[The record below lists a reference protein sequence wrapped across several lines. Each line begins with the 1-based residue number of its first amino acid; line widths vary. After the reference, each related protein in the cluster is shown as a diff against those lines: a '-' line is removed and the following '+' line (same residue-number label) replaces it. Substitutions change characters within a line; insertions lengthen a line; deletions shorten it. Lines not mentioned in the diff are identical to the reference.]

1 MRRSFT
7 SPGRKVFAMKGTIA
21 REQLRLLNRVTLLPI
36 LLLCLLAV
44 ALTTFQFYVSEIDH
58 LIEDTDSTIKE
69 VRKTQQL
76 LLVMESNYNS
86 YVVTRRQEFLKNYL
100 VARNELPEAFS
111 ELEDKS
117 RDPRSEIQFE
127 GLRKAFKDWV
137 LHSESLFGLT
147 FTEGVKIFETTK
159 FQRIGNMYLTSLR
172 NAFEDFTNRQ
182 ISLRNRQLERAGRL
196 RMSLLGA
203 GLFLLFSTAVF
214 LAWYFRKQLKA
225 AFEKYELQNLVLDQ
239 SREALKESLEQKEKA
254 LKSRDEFITIA
265 SHELNTPLQG
275 LLLQAQM
282 VRRSLSRPGEMHIT
296 EEKLERYLDR
306 EISQVNRLTQ
316 LVSDMLEI
324 TKMGTG
330 MLKIKREFVEINS
343 VVDETLDLLQDLVH
357 RSGSRIFLE
366 NNGNLEGRWDH
377 HRLQQIL
384 MNLLTNALKYGR
396 GEPITIRTFEKDGK
410 ARIEIEDRGI
420 GIDAFS
426 QERIFNRFERDISS
440 SEVSGLGLGLFITKE
455 LVKAHGGLLW
465 VESSG
470 KDLGSTFI
478 VELPLERR
486 EFSHS
491 FERPSPTGISAMNA
505 AP

>member
-1 MRRSFT
+1 MI
-7 SPGRKVFAMKGTIA
+7 GTIA
-21 REQLRLLNRVTLLPI
+21 KDQLRLLNRVTLIPI

-44 ALTTFQFYVSEIDH
+44 TLTTFQHYVSEIDH
-58 LIEDTDSTIKE
+58 LIEETDSTIKE

-100 VARNELPEAFS
+100 IARNDLPEAFS
-111 ELEDKS
+111 GLERQA
-117 RDPRSEIQFE
+117 RDRGAKIQFE

-147 FTEGVKIFETTK
+147 FSEGVKIFETTK

-172 NAFEDFTNRQ
+172 NAFEEFTNRQ
-182 ISLRNRQLERAGRL
+182 INLRNKQLERSNKT
-196 RMSLLGA
+196 RMTLLSA
-203 GLFLLFSTAVF
+203 GLILLLFTAVF

-239 SREALKESLEQKEKA
+239 SREALKESLEVKEKA

-330 MLKIKREFVEINS
+330 MLKMKQDYIELNAAIE
-343 VVDETLDLLQDLVH
+343 DTLEDLQHLIQT
-357 RSGSRIFLE
+357 SGSRIFLE
-366 NNGNLEGRWDH
+366 NNGNLEGRWDPL
-377 HRLQQIL
+377 RLKQIL
-384 MNLLTNALKYGR
+384 LNLLTNALKYGQ
-396 GEPITIRTFEKDGK
+396 GEPITVRTYEKDGK
-410 ARIEIEDRGI
+410 GRIEIEDRGL
-420 GIDAFS
+420 GIESIS

-455 LVKAHGGLLW
+455 LVKAHGGLIW
-465 VESSG
+465 VESTG
-470 KDLGSTFI
+470 KDQGSTFI

-486 EFSHS
+486 EFRHS
-491 FERPSPTGISAMNA
+491 FERPTPSLMSEIASI
-505 AP
+505 

>member
-1 MRRSFT
+1 
-7 SPGRKVFAMKGTIA
+7 MKGTIA
-21 REQLRLLNRVTLLPI
+21 RAQLRLLNRVTLIPI

-44 ALTTFQFYVSEIDH
+44 ALTTFQHYVSEIDH
-58 LIEDTDSTIKE
+58 LIEETDSTIKE

-100 VARNELPEAFS
+100 IARNDLPEAFS
-111 ELEDKS
+111 GLERKV
-117 RDPRSEIQFE
+117 RDRKAEIQFE
-127 GLRKAFKDWV
+127 SLRKAFKDWV

-147 FTEGVKIFETTK
+147 FSEGVKIFETTK

-172 NAFEDFTNRQ
+172 NAFEEFTNRQ
-182 ISLRNRQLERAGRL
+182 ISLRNRQLERSNDT
-196 RMSLLGA
+196 RMVLLGA
-203 GLFLLFSTAVF
+203 GLFLLFFTAVF

-225 AFEKYELQNLVLDQ
+225 AFERYELQNLVLDQ

-282 VRRSLSRPGEMHIT
+282 VRRSLTRPGEMHIT
-296 EEKLERYLDR
+296 EEKLEKYLDR

-330 MLKIKREFVEINS
+330 MLKIKRDYLELNACIE
-343 VVDETLDLLQDLVH
+343 ETLDDLQHLIQ
-357 RSGSRIFLE
+357 STGSRIFLE
-366 NNGNLEGRWDH
+366 NNGELEGRWDP
-377 HRLQQIL
+377 HRLKQIL
-384 MNLLTNALKYGR
+384 LNLLTNALKYGQ
-396 GEPITIRTFEKDGK
+396 GEPVTVRTYEKDGK
-410 ARIEIEDRGI
+410 ARIEIEDHGL
-420 GIDAFS
+420 GIDSLS
-426 QERIFNRFERDISS
+426 QERIFHRFERDISS

-455 LVKAHGGLLW
+455 LVKAHGGLIW

-470 KDLGSTFI
+470 KDQGSTFI

-491 FERPSPTGISAMNA
+491 FERPLPSGISAMNV